1 MSTPEVAASPLLGQ
15 PRLTDEDL
23 ARSRDRS
30 RVHHARRHSKRWRLL
45 WLLVGP
51 GILAMLGE
59 NDGPSMIAYAADGAQ
74 YGLGF
79 FVPFIPILFAMA
91 YVCQEMCMRVGAVT
105 HRGYGE
111 LVLQR
116 YGRVWGWFGA
126 GDLTLTNLVT
136 LVAEFVAIRVGLAYF
151 HLGAGVAVALG
162 LALVAFTLSGGRY
175 WRWER
180 IVLGLALFNG
190 LFLVA
195 AILVKPHFGAVAG
208 SFDFSPFP
216 GGSFN
221 TLLLL
226 LASTIGA
233 TVTPWMIFFQQSAS
247 ADKGMTPRDV
257 KHGRYDTAAGAV
269 LAAIFGV
276 GALIAGAALLTH
288 GGSGIQG
295 FAGAGFPE
303 ALSHVAGGAV
313 GTVFALGLI
322 EAGAVAILTISAS
335 TAYAA
340 GECVGVSHSFNSSPR
355 NAGVFYAANAGVA
368 LLGGGGHPDSGCPSA
383 LDRAERERARHRAA
397 ACEPRLHGDARQRQ
411 GADGRLGEQA
421 LDERDR
427 DCRDRVRRTL
437 RSRLRHRLLP
447 ASDPSGRLMRAG
459 APTASDAQPALPGN
473 GARGAR
479 PSPDIQEQN
488 LQRQERF
495 EDELIMHLE
504 RDQFVAETSRPVPS
518 AVLSTRVKTGLWAL
532 RVFVVFVSLMV
543 IYTFVDQLH

>member
-1 MSTPEVAASPLLGQ
+1 VSTPEVTVPSSPLLRH
-15 PRLTDEDL
+15 PLLTDEDH
-23 ARSRDRS
+23 ARSHDRA
-30 RVHHARRHSKRWRLL
+30 RVHHARKHSRRWYLL

-59 NDGPSMIAYAADGAQ
+59 NDGPSMIAYASDGAQ

-136 LVAEFVAIRVGLAYF
+136 LVAEFVSIRVGLAYF
-151 HLGAGVAVALG
+151 HLGSGVAVALG
-162 LALVAFTLSGGRY
+162 LALVVFTLGGGRY

-180 IVLGLALFNG
+180 IVLGMALFNG

-195 AILVKPHFGAVAG
+195 AILVKPHVGALVS
-208 SFDFSPFP
+208 SFDFAPFP
-216 GGSFN
+216 SGSFN

-247 ADKGMTPRDV
+247 ADKGMTPGDV

-276 GALIAGAALLTH
+276 GALVAGAALLAH
-288 GGSGIQG
+288 DGSGIQG
-295 FAGAGFPE
+295 FAGAGFPA
-303 ALSHVAGGAV
+303 ALEHVVGAGAGS
-313 GTVFALGLI
+313 VFALGLI

-355 NAGVFYAANAGVA
+355 GAAVFYVANIGVA
-368 LLGGGGHPDSGCPSA
+368 LL
-383 LDRAERERARHRAA
+383 AA
-397 ACEPRLHGDARQRQ
+397 VVILIP
-411 GADGRLGEQA
+411 GAPLLSIVLNA
-421 LDERDR
+421 NVLAT
-427 DCRDRVRRTL
+427 V
-437 RSRLRHRLLP
+437 LLP
-447 ASDPSGRLMRAG
+447 
-459 APTASDAQPALPGN
+459 
-473 GARGAR
+473 
-479 PSPDIQEQN
+479 
-488 LQRQERF
+488 
-495 EDELIMHLE
+495 
-504 RDQFVAETSRPVPS
+504 
-518 AVLSTRVKTGLWAL
+518 
-532 RVFVVFVSLMV
+532 VSLVLMLMLANDRGLMGSWANRRSTNV
-543 IYTFVDQLH
+543 IGIAVIAFVGVCGAAYGIDSFLQTVHVIGS

>member
-1 MSTPEVAASPLLGQ
+1 MAPPNTSAGPAVEDPGATAEILPPLTG
-15 PRLTDEDL
+15 EDN
-23 ARSRDRS
+23 ARSLDRS
-30 RVHHARRHSKRWRLL
+30 RVHHARGHRKRWYLL

-59 NDGPSMIAYAADGAQ
+59 NDGPSMIAYASDGAQ

-116 YGRVWGWFGA
+116 FGKVWGWFGA
-126 GDLTLTNLVT
+126 ADLTLTNLVT
-136 LVAEFVAIRVGLAYF
+136 LVGEFVSIRVGLAYF
-151 HLGAGVAVALG
+151 HLGSGVAVALG
-162 LALVAFTLSGGRY
+162 MTLVLFTLSGRRY

-180 IVLGLALFNG
+180 IVLGMALFNG

-195 AILVKPHFGAVAG
+195 AILVKPHLGAVAA
-208 SFDFSPFP
+208 SLDFRPFP

-247 ADKGMTPRDV
+247 ADKGMTPSDIN
-257 KHGRYDTAAGAV
+257 HGRYDTAVGAV

-276 GALIAGAALLTH
+276 GALIAGAALLPH
-288 GGSGIQG
+288 NGSGIQG
-295 FAGAGFPE
+295 FAGAGFPA
-303 ALSHVAGGAV
+303 ALRHVAGGAA

-355 NAGVFYAANAGVA
+355 SALVFYAANIGVA
-368 LLGGGGHPDSGCPSA
+368 LI
-383 LDRAERERARHRAA
+383 AA
-397 ACEPRLHGDARQRQ
+397 AVILIP
-411 GADGRLGEQA
+411 GAPLLA
-421 LDERDR
+421 I
-427 DCRDRVRRTL
+427 TL
-437 RSRLRHRLLP
+437 NANVLATVLLP
-447 ASDPSGRLMRAG
+447 VSLVLMVMLANDKGLMGPWANKRSTNMIG
-459 APTASDAQPALPGN
+459 
-473 GARGAR
+473 
-479 PSPDIQEQN
+479 I
-488 LQRQERF
+488 
-495 EDELIMHLE
+495 
-504 RDQFVAETSRPVPS
+504 
-518 AVLSTRVKTGLWAL
+518 AVI
-532 RVFVVFVSLMV
+532 VFVGACGAAYGIDSFLQTVHL
-543 IYTFVDQLH
+543 TGT

>member
-1 MSTPEVAASPLLGQ
+1 MAATEASTAPQLGV
-15 PRLTDEDL
+15 PPLTDEDS
-23 ARSRDRS
+23 ARSEDRA
-30 RVHHARRHSKRWRLL
+30 RVHRARGQDKRWQLL

-59 NDGPSMIAYAADGAQ
+59 NDGPSMIAYASDGAQ

-79 FVPFIPILFAMA
+79 FVPFIPLLFAMA

-116 YGRVWGWFGA
+116 LGRAWGWFGA

-151 HLGAGVAVALG
+151 QLDAGVAVVLG
-162 LALVAFTLSGGRY
+162 LALVVFTLSGGRY

-180 IVLGLALFNG
+180 IVLGMALFNG
-190 LFLVA
+190 LFLLA
-195 AILVKPHFGAVAG
+195 AILVKPDVGAVAR

-257 KHGRYDTAAGAV
+257 NHGRWDTAAGAV
-269 LAAIFGV
+269 LASIFGV
-276 GALIAGAALLTH
+276 GALIAGAALMSH
-288 GGSGIQG
+288 HGSGIQG

-303 ALSHVAGGAV
+303 ALKHVAGAAAGDA
-313 GTVFALGLI
+313 FAIGLI
-322 EAGAVAILTISAS
+322 EAGAVVILTISAS

-340 GECVGVSHSFNSSPR
+340 GECIGVSHSFNSSPR
-355 NAGVFYAANAGVA
+355 NATLFYAANIGVA
-368 LLGGGGHPDSGCPSA
+368 LV
-383 LDRAERERARHRAA
+383 AA
-397 ACEPRLHGDARQRQ
+397 AVILIP
-411 GADGRLGEQA
+411 GAPLLSIA
-421 LDERDR
+421 LNAN
-427 DCRDRVRRTL
+427 VLATV
-437 RSRLRHRLLP
+437 LLP
-447 ASDPSGRLMRAG
+447 
-459 APTASDAQPALPGN
+459 
-473 GARGAR
+473 
-479 PSPDIQEQN
+479 
-488 LQRQERF
+488 
-495 EDELIMHLE
+495 
-504 RDQFVAETSRPVPS
+504 
-518 AVLSTRVKTGLWAL
+518 
-532 RVFVVFVSLMV
+532 VSLVLMV
-543 IYTFVDQLH
+543 VLANDRGLMGAWANKRSTNVIGIAVIAFVGLCGAAYGIDSFLQTTHVIGS

>member
-1 MSTPEVAASPLLGQ
+1 MSATEATAVPGLALP
-15 PRLTDEDL
+15 PLTDEDA
-23 ARSRDRS
+23 ARSLDRS
-30 RVHHARRHSKRWRLL
+30 RVHQARRHSKRWRLL

-59 NDGPSMIAYAADGAQ
+59 NDGPSMIAYASDGAQ

-79 FVPFIPILFAMA
+79 FVPFIPVLFAMA
-91 YVCQEMCMRVGAVT
+91 FVCQEMCMRVGAVT

-151 HLGAGVAVALG
+151 HLGSGIAVALG
-162 LALVAFTLSGGRY
+162 LALVLFTLSGGRY

-195 AILVKPHFGAVAG
+195 AILVKPHIGTVVGA
-208 SFDFSPFP
+208 FDFKPFP

-247 ADKGMTPRDV
+247 ADKGMTPADIH
-257 KHGRYDTAAGAV
+257 HGRYDTAAGAV
-269 LAAIFGV
+269 LASIFGI
-276 GALIAGAALLTH
+276 GALIAGATLLAH

-295 FAGAGFPE
+295 FSGAGYPE
-303 ALSHVAGGAV
+303 ALKHIAGGAA

-340 GECVGVSHSFNSSPR
+340 GECVGVSHSFNVSPR
-355 NAGVFYAANAGVA
+355 NAAVFYVANIGIA
-368 LLGGGGHPDSGCPSA
+368 LL
-383 LDRAERERARHRAA
+383 AA
-397 ACEPRLHGDARQRQ
+397 AVILIP
-411 GADGRLGEQA
+411 GAPLLSIA
-421 LDERDR
+421 LNAN
-427 DCRDRVRRTL
+427 VLATV
-437 RSRLRHRLLP
+437 LLP
-447 ASDPSGRLMRAG
+447 
-459 APTASDAQPALPGN
+459 
-473 GARGAR
+473 
-479 PSPDIQEQN
+479 
-488 LQRQERF
+488 
-495 EDELIMHLE
+495 
-504 RDQFVAETSRPVPS
+504 
-518 AVLSTRVKTGLWAL
+518 
-532 RVFVVFVSLMV
+532 VSLVFMV
-543 IYTFVDQLH
+543 MLANDKGLMGPWVNKRSTNTLGIAVIAFVGTCGAAYGIDSFLQSVHLIGS

>member
-1 MSTPEVAASPLLGQ
+1 MAATEASTAAPLGL
-15 PRLTDEDL
+15 PPLTDEDS
-23 ARSRDRS
+23 ARSADRA
-30 RVHHARRHSKRWRLL
+30 RVHRARGQSKRWQLL

-59 NDGPSMIAYAADGAQ
+59 NDGPSMIAYASDGAQ

-79 FVPFIPILFAMA
+79 FVPFIPLLFAMA

-116 YGRVWGWFGA
+116 LGRAWGWFGA

-151 HLGAGVAVALG
+151 QLGAGVAVVLG
-162 LALVAFTLSGGRY
+162 LALVVFTLSGGRY

-180 IVLGLALFNG
+180 IVLGMALFNG

-195 AILVKPHFGAVAG
+195 AILVKPDVGAIAR
-208 SFDFSPFP
+208 SLDFSPFP

-247 ADKGMTPRDV
+247 ADKGMTPRDIN
-257 KHGRYDTAAGAV
+257 HGRWDTAAGAV
-269 LAAIFGV
+269 LASIFGV
-276 GALIAGAALLTH
+276 GALIAGAALMSH
-288 GGSGIQG
+288 HGSGIQG

-303 ALSHVAGGAV
+303 ALKHVAGAAAGD
-313 GTVFALGLI
+313 VFAIGLI

-340 GECVGVSHSFNSSPR
+340 GECIGVSHSFNSSPR
-355 NAGVFYAANAGVA
+355 NATLFYAANIGVA
-368 LLGGGGHPDSGCPSA
+368 MV
-383 LDRAERERARHRAA
+383 AA
-397 ACEPRLHGDARQRQ
+397 AVILIP
-411 GADGRLGEQA
+411 GAPLLSIA
-421 LDERDR
+421 LNAN
-427 DCRDRVRRTL
+427 VLATV
-437 RSRLRHRLLP
+437 LLP
-447 ASDPSGRLMRAG
+447 
-459 APTASDAQPALPGN
+459 
-473 GARGAR
+473 
-479 PSPDIQEQN
+479 
-488 LQRQERF
+488 
-495 EDELIMHLE
+495 
-504 RDQFVAETSRPVPS
+504 
-518 AVLSTRVKTGLWAL
+518 
-532 RVFVVFVSLMV
+532 VSLVLMV
-543 IYTFVDQLH
+543 VLANDRGLMGAWANKRSTNVIGIAVIAFVGLCGAAYGIDSFLQTTHVIGS

>member
-1 MSTPEVAASPLLGQ
+1 MAATELTAAPGLALPPL
-15 PRLTDEDL
+15 TEEDL
-23 ARSRDRS
+23 ARSQDRS
-30 RVHHARRHSKRWRLL
+30 RVHHARRHRKRWYLL
-45 WLLVGP
+45 YLLVGP

-79 FVPFIPILFAMA
+79 FVPFIPVLFAMA
-91 YVCQEMCMRVGAVT
+91 FVCQEMCMRVGAVT

-136 LVAEFVAIRVGLAYF
+136 LVAEFVSIRVGLAYF

-162 LALVAFTLSGGRY
+162 LALVVFTLSGGRY

-195 AILVKPHFGAVAG
+195 AIMVKPHVGAIVS

-257 KHGRYDTAAGAV
+257 AHGRYDTAVGAV

-276 GALIAGAALLTH
+276 GALIAGAVLLTH

-295 FAGAGFPE
+295 FAPNAGFPQ
-303 ALSHVAGGAV
+303 ALSHVSGSAV
-313 GTVFALGLI
+313 GTVFALGLV

-340 GECVGVSHSFNSSPR
+340 GECIGVSHSFNTSPR
-355 NAGVFYAANAGVA
+355 NAALFYTANIGVA
-368 LLGGGGHPDSGCPSA
+368 LLAAVVILIPGAPLLSIA
-383 LDRAERERARHRAA
+383 LNANVLAT
-397 ACEPRLHGDARQRQ
+397 
-411 GADGRLGEQA
+411 
-421 LDERDR
+421 
-427 DCRDRVRRTL
+427 V
-437 RSRLRHRLLP
+437 LLP
-447 ASDPSGRLMRAG
+447 
-459 APTASDAQPALPGN
+459 
-473 GARGAR
+473 
-479 PSPDIQEQN
+479 
-488 LQRQERF
+488 
-495 EDELIMHLE
+495 
-504 RDQFVAETSRPVPS
+504 
-518 AVLSTRVKTGLWAL
+518 
-532 RVFVVFVSLMV
+532 VSLVFMV
-543 IYTFVDQLH
+543 MLANDKGLMGRWVNKRSTNAIGIAVIAFVGLCGAAYGIDSFLLTIHLIGS